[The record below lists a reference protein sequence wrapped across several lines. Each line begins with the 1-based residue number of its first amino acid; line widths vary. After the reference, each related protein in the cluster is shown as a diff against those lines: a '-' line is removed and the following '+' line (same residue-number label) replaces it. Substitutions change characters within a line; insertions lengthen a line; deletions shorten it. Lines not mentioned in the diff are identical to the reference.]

1 MKRATGIKL
10 VAALVIALLLY
21 AGAGFLLAP
30 PLIERRLTALVEE
43 RLGQQLTMD
52 KLRINPFTLSAEFI
66 NVRVGA
72 KEGPPLAAARRLYFD
87 YRLLTRD
94 IGRAW
99 VLGEVLAEG
108 LQMQL
113 VLRKNG
119 RLNVA
124 DLAEHW
130 TRTAPPKNGG
140 ERVQEQGRQEQGRQ
154 DEGSAPRFQI
164 KHLLLDDGAVTFRDL
179 SGPDEAV
186 AQVVPIRGEL
196 FDLANIQDRE
206 GQYSVSARLA
216 EGGVLTWK
224 GDIAL
229 LPARGDGTLTL
240 EGFKLATAWKFFRDE
255 VAIAEPGGTLDIA
268 TGYKFAY
275 AGGKPDVTLSGLR
288 IKASGLK
295 IAAADSIQPLL
306 AVETFDAAEGAFQLG
321 TRKLTFATV
330 LLRNGELSAAKAAD
344 GAIDWSVLVAR
355 TPRAAATPKPAQ
367 TASAP
372 WKVELP
378 ALTLENVTAHFIDR
392 DRPLPM
398 RLDALGLQGKAVLE
412 MSMGGDAPRLL
423 AHGLELRLDQIVI
436 APADLKGDA
445 KAAPLRLT
453 AVRIEGGRFNLADN
467 LFGAKQLSVDG
478 GALQM
483 HRAADGSI
491 ALLELLK
498 GREPPPE
505 QAGLGYA
512 IEGIRVQNLQVSLS
526 DRSFGEPIAY
536 ELSGVSAQIGNLSK
550 SGMKVARATA
560 TVAKPIVFEAAALVS
575 DSGTV
580 AASGTAM
587 QDFSAADARLKLEGF
602 ALPPLQPLIS
612 RYASVVLASG
622 RASITL
628 TVAYNGATGKPSLR
642 TNGAFSVEG
651 VRLND
656 EKTGNAVIQ
665 WQRLFSDDA
674 RIALEA
680 DRVAIN
686 EINIDKP
693 QTTIAI
699 SAERQLN
706 LAQLLREVREPQ
718 PEGSART
725 GAKPDAAAQGRPA
738 LSIGAVRIRDG
749 AVNFSDRSS
758 GETIAYALSGVAL
771 QISNLSTPGGNPV
784 RPGRQAAGP
793 AAAVA
798 KPVAFEVAARIGDRG
813 TLSASGT
820 AAQDFSAAEARLKLE
835 GLALLPLQPL
845 VARYASVK
853 LVSGR
858 ASTSATINYQES
870 NGKPSLRTSGNI
882 ALDDLRLTEEANNDL
897 VLAAKRASA
906 EETRFNLN
914 PDRLSIK
921 EVVLQGLETKIAI
934 SKDRKVNLAQLL
946 KEPTDQAK
954 AEGKAKVDPAEP
966 PKFPINI
973 GAVRVRDGA
982 VDFSDASLVLP
993 FATRVTAFRGTAAGL
1008 TNDPGQRAAL
1018 QFEGAI
1024 AEFGSARVRG
1034 TINAFSPKTFTDVNV
1049 LFENVQMPLLS
1060 PYSATFLGRK
1070 IASGQLWLDL
1080 NYKIADSELA
1090 GDNKVTIQHLV
1101 LGEPVDAPGVLRL
1114 PVDLAVA
1121 LLTDSQGRMTVA
1133 VPVRG
1138 NLDNPRF
1145 ELGPVIREAIGN
1157 LFGRILSAPF
1167 RALAGLFGKGGDGEA
1182 LDSVEFDPGSARL
1195 LPSQREKLQ
1204 SVTKALQ
1211 ARPQLRLVVQA
1222 SYDPKRDTRALR
1234 EDLVRRELARALG
1247 RAPEPDEPPDP
1258 IPMDNLSAQRAMER
1272 MLDARAGDE
1281 AINSLEQAF
1290 AKRTGKEPSRASGLL
1305 RRAGDAAFYEMLF
1318 ARLIDTQP
1326 LPESAEQ
1333 QLAARRAEAVIAYLK
1348 SVGVEPSRLQAG
1360 KTEIAGESK
1369 GERVSAALLL
1379 QAAPAQS
1386 TAEG

>member
-140 ERVQEQGRQEQGRQ
+140 ERVQEQGRQ

-295 IAAADSIQPLL
+295 IAAADSIRPLL

-344 GAIDWSVLVAR
+344 GAIDWSALVAR

-412 MSMGGDAPRLL
+412 MSMGGDAPWLL

-436 APADLKGDA
+436 VPADLKGDA

-491 ALLELLK
+491 ALLKLLK

-622 RASITL
+622 RASTTL

-642 TNGAFSVEG
+642 TKGAFSVEG

-798 KPVAFEVAARIGDRG
+798 KPVAFEVAARIGDSG

-1386 TAEG
+1386 TTEG